1 VLTLHGRPVR
11 VDHVPG
17 TDFGVAY
24 LPVNPTVSGT
34 AAGSMVAGIGSI
46 VVALV
51 VICFGVTG
59 ARSSDGTGGW
69 GPLVS
74 GAFAI
79 LAGLLGGGALA
90 VGLLTRRQIRRSSG
104 RLSGGGLAVT
114 GIACGASGL
123 GVAVLGVLLAIA
135 LS

>member
-1 VLTLHGRPVR
+1 
-11 VDHVPG
+11 VDPVPG
-17 TDFGVAY
+17 TDFGVVY
-24 LPVNPTVSGT
+24 LPVAPTVSGT
-34 AAGSMVAGIGSI
+34 AVGSMVAGIGSI

-59 ARSSDGTGGW
+59 ARSANGTGGGW

-79 LAGLLGGGALA
+79 LAALLGGGALA
-90 VGLLTRRQIRRSSG
+90 VGLLTRRQIARSSG

-114 GIACGASGL
+114 AIACGASGL

>member
-1 VLTLHGRPVR
+1 
-11 VDHVPG
+11 
-17 TDFGVAY
+17 
-24 LPVNPTVSGT
+24 
-34 AAGSMVAGIGSI
+34 MVAGIGSI

-59 ARSSDGTGGW
+59 ARSANGTGGGW

-79 LAGLLGGGALA
+79 LAALLGGGALA
-90 VGLLTRRQIRRSSG
+90 VGLLTRRQIARSSG

-114 GIACGASGL
+114 AIACGASGL

>member
-1 VLTLHGRPVR
+1 M
-11 VDHVPG
+11 PG
-17 TDFGVAY
+17 TDFGVVY
-24 LPVNPTVSGT
+24 LQVSPTVSGPAT
-34 AAGSMVAGIGSI
+34 GSMVAGIGSAL
-46 VVALV
+46 VALV
-51 VICFGVTG
+51 VVCFGVTG
-59 ARSSDGTGGW
+59 ASAGW

-79 LAGLLGGGALA
+79 LAALLGGGALV

-104 RLSGGGLAVT
+104 RLSGSGLAVT

-123 GVAVLGVLLAIA
+123 GVAVLGVVLAVA